1 MEAELLRLYRYVGAE
16 RTRWAIREGFGRV
29 EHLRARARIRRM
41 CAKGVSLDAVGGAE
55 WTRWDGFG
63 MARDEEEGE
72 DDQEEG
78 QEEGRRCWRRK
89 A

>member
-1 MEAELLRLYRYVGAE
+1 
-16 RTRWAIREGFGRV
+16 
-29 EHLRARARIRRM
+29 M

-55 WTRWDGFG
+55 GTRWDGFG

>member
-1 MEAELLRLYRYVGAE
+1 MGNSGGCQTC
-16 RTRWAIREGFGRV
+16 RTSACQSK
-29 EHLRARARIRRM
+29 IRRM

-55 WTRWDGFG
+55 GTRWDGFG